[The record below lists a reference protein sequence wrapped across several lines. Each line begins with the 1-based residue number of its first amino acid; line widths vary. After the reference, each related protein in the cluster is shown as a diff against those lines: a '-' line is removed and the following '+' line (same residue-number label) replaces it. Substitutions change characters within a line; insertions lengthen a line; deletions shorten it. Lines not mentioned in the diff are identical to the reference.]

1 MIRLRRGTREALT
14 GWVTVLPALTVQVI
28 FIYLPLAWAFYVSF
42 FSWNMIRPMRY
53 VGLRNYERLF
63 SSPDF
68 WNSMGVTGIYI
79 LGTVIPS
86 VIIGLLLAALLN
98 IEWIKGRGLFRT
110 LFYIP
115 VVTSMAAA
123 AVIWGWLYEPNFG
136 LVNYFL
142 SIFGISNIK
151 WLSDPNYALLA
162 LIIVGVWKRIG
173 YNMVLFLAGLQT
185 IPKTY
190 YEAAEIDGATPWRKF
205 VNITLPLLSPTTL
218 FVFIMQFIASFRV
231 FVSVS
236 VMTSGGPAKST
247 QVITYYLYENAF
259 KYLKFGYAS
268 AVAVVMFAMMVVF
281 TLIQFRVS
289 KGRVHYQ

>member
-1 MIRLRRGTREALT
+1 MRRGTREALT

-63 SSPDF
+63 TSADF

-190 YEAAEIDGATPWRKF
+190 YEAAEIDGATPWKKF

>member
-1 MIRLRRGTREALT
+1 MYLRRRTREALT
-14 GWVTVLPALTVQVI
+14 GWATVLPALVVQVI
-28 FIYLPLAWAFYVSF
+28 FIYLPLVWAFYVSF

-53 VGLRNYERLF
+53 VGFQNYERLF
-63 SSPDF
+63 SSADF
-68 WNSMGVTGIYI
+68 WNSMSVTGIYI

-98 IEWIKGRGLFRT
+98 IEWIKGRGIFRT

-115 VVTSMAAA
+115 VITSMAAA

-136 LVNYFL
+136 LINYFL
-142 SIFGISNIK
+142 SFFGIKNIK
-151 WLSDPNYALLA
+151 WLSDPNYSLLA

-185 IPKTY
+185 IPRSY
-190 YEAAEIDGATPWRKF
+190 YEAAEIDGATAWSKF
-205 VNITLPLLSPTTL
+205 RRITLPLLSPTTL

-259 KYLKFGYAS
+259 RYLKFGYAS
-268 AVAVVMFAMMVVF
+268 AIAVVMFAMMIIL
-281 TLIQFRVS
+281 TLLQFRLS
-289 KGRVHYQ
+289 KRRVHYQ

>member
-1 MIRLRRGTREALT
+1 MRRGTREALT

-281 TLIQFRVS
+281 TLIQFRAS

>member
-1 MIRLRRGTREALT
+1 LRRGTREALT

>member
-1 MIRLRRGTREALT
+1 
-14 GWVTVLPALTVQVI
+14 
-28 FIYLPLAWAFYVSF
+28 
-42 FSWNMIRPMRY
+42 MIRPMRY